1 MPKSTKLQ
9 KSTKVKQMSK
19 SDKEFKK
26 EQNSQNVLKFE
37 I

>member
-1 MPKSTKLQ
+1 MPKTTKLQ
-9 KSTKVKQMSK
+9 KSTKVKKKMSK

-26 EQNSQNVLKFE
+26 VHNSQKCTL